1 MTITGAKRGFVLVSL
16 SNPDLVESI
25 AKVELGEEL
34 LSFESVQKF
43 RNERK
48 WVSILDS
55 GSVEDAV
62 VNTEM

>member
-48 WVSILDS
+48 RVSILDS
-55 GSVEDAV
+55 GSVESAV
-62 VNTEM
+62 VDTKT